1 MSTRDLVRSAGV
13 IGAGGAGF
21 PTHVKLNT
29 DAEYVLLNGA
39 ECEPLLRVD
48 QQLMETHPE
57 AVLEGLLLA
66 KETVGAAHA
75 IIGVKVSHPE
85 VIETLRE
92 TIARKSLPVTVGEL
106 PDVYPAGD
114 EQVLVYELTGRIV
127 PETGLPSAVGCVVI
141 NAETAYNISA
151 AAKGTP
157 VTEKYVTVGG
167 DVPHPVTLRVPVGT
181 PVELLFEA
189 AGCDPET
196 AHALATEDPGTDG
209 SAVVNGGPMMGGLLK
224 PGSNPADR
232 YVTKKTKGLLVLPAE
247 HPLVQKKSKPMAAA
261 KRFNRSACEQCS
273 MCTDLCPR
281 HLLGHSTVPHKMVR
295 AMAYD
300 LPADENV
307 TAAQTCCQCNL
318 CDYFSCPAGIHP
330 RMANLYYMTKLR
342 EEGIKHTPKAEF
354 TADPMRP
361 CRQVPSGRLI
371 ARLGLRKYN
380 RPAPL
385 TEELLSAGTVALSLQ
400 DHVGAPA
407 IPSVSPGEA
416 VKKGQCIADV
426 PEGSLGAPVHASID
440 GVVERV
446 TDTHIFVRAERR

>member
-92 TIARKSLPVTVGEL
+92 TISRKQLPVTVGEL

-151 AAKGTP
+151 AAKSTP

-232 YVTKKTKGLLVLPAE
+232 YVTKRNASTGPPAN
-247 HPLVQKKSKPMAAA
+247 SAACA
-261 KRFNRSACEQCS
+261 RTSVPVICSA
-273 MCTDLCPR
+273 T
-281 HLLGHSTVPHKMVR
+281 
-295 AMAYD
+295 
-300 LPADENV
+300 
-307 TAAQTCCQCNL
+307 
-318 CDYFSCPAGIHP
+318 
-330 RMANLYYMTKLR
+330 
-342 EEGIKHTPKAEF
+342 
-354 TADPMRP
+354 RP
-361 CRQVPSGRLI
+361 CPTKWCGPWRMTCRQT
-371 ARLGLRKYN
+371 K
-380 RPAPL
+380 
-385 TEELLSAGTVALSLQ
+385 T
-400 DHVGAPA
+400 
-407 IPSVSPGEA
+407 
-416 VKKGQCIADV
+416 
-426 PEGSLGAPVHASID
+426 
-440 GVVERV
+440 
-446 TDTHIFVRAERR
+446 

>member
-1 MSTRDLVRSAGV
+1 MSTLTTVRSAGI

-29 DAEYVLLNGA
+29 EADYVLLNGA

-48 QQLMETHPE
+48 QQLMATHPKE
-57 AVLEGLLLA
+57 VLEGLLLA
-66 KETVGAAHA
+66 KEATGANEA
-75 IIGVKVSHPE
+75 IVGVKRSHPE
-85 VIETLRE
+85 VIRTLRE
-92 TIARKSLPVTVGEL
+92 TAAQHGLPVTVGEL

-114 EQVLVYELTGRIV
+114 EQVLIYELTGRIV

-141 NAETAYNISA
+141 NAETAYNLA
-151 AAKGTP
+151 AAEQGLP

-167 DVPHPVTLRVPVGT
+167 DVPVPVTLRVPVGT
-181 PVELLFEA
+181 PVEELFSA
-189 AGCDPET
+189 AGCEPSL
-196 AHALATEDPGTDG
+196 AHTLATEDPGTSG
-209 SAVVNGGPMMGGLLK
+209 YAVINGGPMMGGLLK
-224 PGSNPADR
+224 PGSVPVDR

-247 HPLVQKKSKPMAAA
+247 HPLVQKKQKTMEAA

-318 CDYFSCPAGIHP
+318 CDYFACPAGINP

-342 EEGIKHTPKAEF
+342 EEGIKHTPKATF

-361 CRQVPSGRLI
+361 YRQIPSGRLI
-371 ARLGLRKYN
+371 ARLGLKNYN
-380 RPAPL
+380 GPAPL
-385 TEELLSAGTVALSLQ
+385 RDELLAPAQVAVPLH

-407 IPSVSPGEA
+407 VPSVSEGDV

-426 PEGSLGAPVHASID
+426 GEGALGAPVHASVD
-440 GVVERV
+440 GVVEQV
-446 TDTHIFVRAERR
+446 TETLIVIRAERR